1 MIIRMRTSEILAGSQ
16 KKAVNELCWALTPES
31 AQKYTAAKFH
41 STRSLVVLTQRLFP
55 VAVTRRQ
62 RGCSSCAVDM
72 SLRNSK
78 WDLPLQSCPP
88 NCSTRKPLSLKGSAR
103 SSPTSCCF
111 SSPSLLTAPL
121 GGRFSPSGW
130 LWVPGW
136 QMGLLTWRRWEA
148 GGTQETETTV
158 FPLISKCPVHKPA
171 EKTLHG
177 FQSPAWRSIW
187 VQISSSRQLQ

>member
-1 MIIRMRTSEILAGSQ
+1 MRTCEILVGSQ
-16 KKAVNELCWALTPES
+16 KKAAIELCWALTLES
-31 AQKYTAAKFH
+31 AQKYTAAKYH
-41 STRSLVVLTQRLFP
+41 STGSLTVLTQRLFP
-55 VAVTRRQ
+55 VAITRRQ

-78 WDLPLQSCPP
+78 WDLPLQSCPHH
-88 NCSTRKPLSLKGSAR
+88 CITRKPSSLKGSAS

-121 GGRFSPSGW
+121 GGRFSSSGW

-136 QMGLLTWRRWEA
+136 WMGLLTWRRWEA
-148 GGTQETETTV
+148 GGTQETENTV

-171 EKTLHG
+171 EKTLCG
-177 FQSPAWRSIW
+177 FQSPAGRSIW
-187 VQISSSRQLQ
+187 VQISPSRQVQ